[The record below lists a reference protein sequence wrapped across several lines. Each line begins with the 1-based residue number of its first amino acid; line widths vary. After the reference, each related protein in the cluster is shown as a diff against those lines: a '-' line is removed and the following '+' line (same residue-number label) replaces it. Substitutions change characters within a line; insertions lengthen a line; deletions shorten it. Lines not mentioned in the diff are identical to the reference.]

1 MAAIDPH
8 DYYAGRMLQG
18 LIAAGLPIREDTV
31 DDLADRA
38 HRLAGA
44 CVARRTVAI
53 REVDA
58 GADCT
63 KVHALDLY
71 ASEALIGLVQAESD
85 RGLSQRQD
93 LHLVRHAL
101 LLGKVM
107 VAKRQELR
115 QHAAKPA
122 PVVQSAL

>member
-18 LIAAGLPIREDTV
+18 LVAAGFPIREDTV
-31 DDLADRA
+31 DDLGDRA
-38 HRLAGA
+38 HRLATA
-44 CVARRTVAI
+44 CVARRTAAL
-53 REVDA
+53 RDVDA
-58 GADCT
+58 GADPS

-85 RGLSQRQD
+85 RGLSPRQD
-93 LHLVRHAL
+93 LHLVRNAL

-107 VAKRQELR
+107 VAKRHELR
-115 QHAAKPA
+115 QQASKPA
-122 PVVQSAL
+122 PVVQTAL